1 MKTNIL
7 RAATLV
13 AAILGGTAAASA
25 GGLHGSGL
33 KDGLKHGHG
42 HYEYFARHKVKHG
55 PKHGGRYDD
64 RHYRKLGKRHAK
76 TCLWPHE
83 IRRKLR
89 NRGWYGVKVIRFQP
103 NTFVA
108 RATRPS
114 GLRFRI
120 KVNRC
125 RGRIVNAVPIGYRT
139 RY

>member
-33 KDGLKHGHG
+33 KNGLKHGHG
-42 HYEYFARHKVKHG
+42 HYETSARHKVKHG
-55 PKHGGRYDD
+55 GRYDH
-64 RHYRKLGKRHAK
+64 RPHGKSGKRHAK

-103 NTFVA
+103 NIFVA

>member
-25 GGLHGSGL
+25 GGLHGLGL

-42 HYEYFARHKVKHG
+42 HYEYSARQKVKHG
-55 PKHGGRYDD
+55 PKHGGRYDH
-64 RHYRKLGKRHAK
+64 RARGKRGNRHAK

-89 NRGWYGVKVIRFQP
+89 NRGWHRVKVIRFQP
-103 NTFVA
+103 NIFVA